1 MERNSAV
8 VASESSV
15 RCQFEMSFVIVLV
28 IWVCR
33 VGEMMK
39 EAGVE
44 DMPGLAERN
53 GMG

>member
-1 MERNSAV
+1 M
-8 VASESSV
+8 
-15 RCQFEMSFVIVLV
+15 RCQFEMYFVIVLV

-39 EAGVE
+39 EVGVE
-44 DMPGLAERN
+44 DMAVLAERN